1 MISAITTNTNQ
12 KEEVSLVQENFSHA
26 RLRKAQ
32 DCQSFE
38 ELLLNLKV
46 DSKIKSLWK
55 QIYLNAISDRTNAM
69 VAYTDL
75 YIKCHGEP
83 DMHAIHG
90 QNLSKYL
97 ERMEK
102 SNAQLIKLAEMI
114 EKVDSAINP
123 PEQNDETKNLVGKDL
138 YASFAGPKKK

>member
-1 MISAITTNTNQ
+1 MTSAITTNTNQ

-69 VAYTDL
+69 VACTD
-75 YIKCHGEP
+75 
-83 DMHAIHG
+83 
-90 QNLSKYL
+90 
-97 ERMEK
+97 
-102 SNAQLIKLAEMI
+102 AE
-114 EKVDSAINP
+114 
-123 PEQNDETKNLVGKDL
+123 
-138 YASFAGPKKK
+138 

>member
-1 MISAITTNTNQ
+1 MIAATLESQ
-12 KEEVSLVQENFSHA
+12 KEEVILVQENFSHA

-55 QIYLNAISDRTNAM
+55 QIYLNSISDRTNAM

-90 QNLSKYL
+90 QNLAKYL

-114 EKVDSAINP
+114 EKVDSALNNP
-123 PEQNDETKNLVGKDL
+123 PQREEVENLTGKDL
-138 YASFAGPKKK
+138 YGSLVGPKKK